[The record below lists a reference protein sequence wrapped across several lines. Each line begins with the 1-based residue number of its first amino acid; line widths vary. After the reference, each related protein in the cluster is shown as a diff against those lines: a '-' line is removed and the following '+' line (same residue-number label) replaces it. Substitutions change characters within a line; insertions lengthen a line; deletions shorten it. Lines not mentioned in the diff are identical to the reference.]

1 MKNHRG
7 RWGVLFALFMIVF
20 AGPTVRAQDNMRGE
34 PYNGY
39 TGVPFDTQAYAYDYL
54 VDSSL
59 SQDDPAQKKFRTLQA
74 AYAVAPAGTPDHPTV
89 IGIKPDV
96 YFLRGG
102 ETEASM
108 TITKNYI
115 TLLGLTNDR
124 RNVVLADNRG
134 NKEGASNNGYI
145 FMVNATGFTMMNL
158 TLVNYCNLDYD
169 YPGDASKDL
178 KMRSPV
184 ITQAVALQ
192 ADGDKHVYSHV
203 AFLGRLDTLFIRTTR
218 SYFTNVYVEGT
229 DDFIGGGNTGVW
241 EDSEVYFPT
250 GNGVM
255 SSSGIAF
262 INTVFK
268 AARGLEFYK
277 GFRNP
282 VALIYCT
289 MPVNTPKSP
298 VAWMVWKA
306 PVRQNLYSLTYETK
320 DASGKPAVI
329 YDSILGPHTFTL
341 SRELTAKEARAFN
354 PWNLLRATPNGQVD
368 DWDPAGVR
376 AKYEND
382 GSDVFRMALAAT
394 YPPGIGEH
402 RPAAQPGDPFANT
415 EPPGNASI
423 RSTGPEYAVMSGHL
437 QPDANAV
444 VTLKASVQPARA
456 SGTPIHWSTTSNLIK
471 LSDTSGPTTM
481 VSGWNSTN
489 HAQYVTVRATAANGF
504 YVTSH
509 IYVEPAYIAPPTF
522 TRSPKLQPPANGQI
536 AVSYALN
543 LGGRP
548 DQSLIDQSLIDW
560 YICKDAQ
567 CSMRREVAVSRGDQ
581 PLRQLT
587 LTPGFVGK
595 YIEVAI
601 RPKHNISDPG
611 PETVAVSA
619 KAINSSETRKN
630 INPNFRNFVET
641 SDSDYVSGM
650 WTVLGNWTSS
660 VGDNFVNGYGLRIAL
675 QGAQL
680 LYQNDAPTSDM
691 RVKVVLT
698 PEKTAG
704 QGFGIAGSP
713 DDNAGPRNQKAD
725 IFIKYDPRTRNGYS
739 LRFWRTIQAA
749 DKCMFQL
756 YQVVDGIGHP
766 VNDQQ
771 QLTGVFKPNTSIVL
785 TITGTKFTAKG
796 SNTTDGDTLSL
807 EGTIDPSKFGGAG
820 VAWTG
825 SVPFGNSVV
834 ISQFE
839 ISYPAAAKRSS
850 GEETAHA
857 AH

>member
-1 MKNHRG
+1 MKIHRG
-7 RWGVLFALFMIVF
+7 RWGVLFALFTIAF
-20 AGPTVRAQDNMRGE
+20 ASGPLVRAQDNMRGA

-39 TGVPFDTQAYAYDYL
+39 TGVSFDTRAYAYDYL

-59 SQDDPAQKKFRTLQA
+59 PQDDPAQKRFRTLQA
-74 AYAVAPAGTPDHPTV
+74 AYAAAPAGTPDHPTV

-102 ETEASM
+102 DTEASM

-145 FMVNATGFTMMNL
+145 LMVNATGFTMMNL

-169 YPGDASKDL
+169 YPGDPSKNL
-178 KMRSPV
+178 KMRSSV

-218 SYFTNVYVEGT
+218 SYFTNVFVEGT

-241 EDSEVYFPT
+241 ENSEVYFPT

-268 AARGLEFYK
+268 ASRGLEFYK

-282 VALIYCT
+282 VALIHCT

-320 DASGKPAVI
+320 DASGKTAVI

-341 SRELTAKEARAFN
+341 SRELTPEEARALN
-354 PWNLLRATPNGQVD
+354 PWNMLRATPNGQVD

-376 AKYEND
+376 AEYEND
-382 GSDVFRMALAAT
+382 GSDVFHMALTAT
-394 YPPGIGEH
+394 PLSTASS
-402 RPAAQPGDPFANT
+402 RPANAASVGDPFANVA
-415 EPPGNASI
+415 PPGNASI
-423 RSTGPEYAVMSGHL
+423 RTGDPGATL
-437 QPDANAV
+437 TATAQP
-444 VTLKASVQPARA
+444 LRA
-456 SGTPIHWSTTSNLIK
+456 GDTTIHWSTGSNLIS
-471 LSDTSGPTTM
+471 LSATTGK
-481 VSGWNSTN
+481 SITITGRNTTN
-489 HAQYVTVRATAANGF
+489 HTEYVTVRATAANGF

-522 TRSPKLQPPANGQI
+522 ARSPRLQPPANGQI

-548 DQSLIDQSLIDW
+548 DQSLVDQSLIDW
-560 YICKDAQ
+560 YICSDAQ
-567 CSMRREVAVSRGDQ
+567 CSTRHEVAVSRGDQ

-587 LTPGFVGK
+587 LTPGFAGK
-595 YIEVAI
+595 YIEAAI

-619 KAINSSETRKN
+619 RPINSSETRKN

-641 SDSDYVSGM
+641 PNSDYVSGM
-650 WTVLGNWTSS
+650 WTVLGTWTSS
-660 VGDNFVNGYGLRIAL
+660 VGDNLVNGYGLRIAL

-691 RVKVVLT
+691 QVKIVLT

-725 IFIKYDPRTRNGYS
+725 IYIKYDPRTRNGYS

-766 VNDQQ
+766 LNAQQ
-771 QLTGVFKPNTSIVL
+771 QLTGVFKPNTTIVL
-785 TITGTKFTAKG
+785 TISGSKFTAKG

-807 EGTIDPSKFGGAG
+807 EGTIDPNKFGGAG
-820 VAWTG
+820 VAWSG

>member
-1 MKNHRG
+1 MKILSG
-7 RWGVLFALFMIVF
+7 RLGILFAIFIVVLVS
-20 AGPTVRAQDNMRGE
+20 GPASCAQDNMHGA

-39 TGVPFDTQAYAYDYL
+39 TGVPFDTRGYAYDYL

-59 SQDDPAQKKFRTLQA
+59 MQDEPDLKKFKTLQA
-74 AYAVAPAGTPDHPTV
+74 AYAAAPAGTPEHPTV

-96 YFLRGG
+96 YFLHGTDT
-102 ETEASM
+102 ETSM

-115 TLLGLTNDR
+115 TLLGLTDDR
-124 RNVVLADNRG
+124 RKVVLADNRG

-158 TLVNYCNLDYD
+158 TVVNYCNLDYE
-169 YPGDASKDL
+169 YPGDPSRNL

-203 AFLGRLDTLFIRTTR
+203 AFLSRLDTLFIRTTR

-229 DDFIGGGNTGVW
+229 DDFIGGGTVGVW
-241 EDSEVYFPT
+241 ENSEVYFPT

-262 INTVFK
+262 INTVFR

-282 VALIYCT
+282 VALIHCT
-289 MPVNTPKSP
+289 MPANTPNSP

-306 PVRQNLYSLTYETK
+306 AVRQNLYSLTYQTK

-329 YDSILGPHTFTL
+329 YDSILGPHMFTL
-341 SRELTAKEARAFN
+341 SREITAEEAKAFN
-354 PWNLLRATPNGQVD
+354 PWDMLRATPNGVVD

-376 AKYEND
+376 EKYAND
-382 GSDVFRMALAAT
+382 ASDVFRMALKST
-394 YPPGIGEH
+394 YLEGA
-402 RPAAQPGDPFANT
+402 PAPLTNASANAGPFSNT

-423 RSTGPEYAVMSGHL
+423 RTGKPGI
-437 QPDANAV
+437 
-444 VTLKASVQPARA
+444 TLTASVEPARA
-456 SGTPIHWSTTSNLIK
+456 ADTPITWSTDSKIIT
-471 LSDTSGPTTM
+471 LSADTGKSITVTGQNT
-481 VSGWNSTN
+481 TN
-489 HAQYVTVRATAANGF
+489 HAEYVAVKAKAANGF
-504 YVTSH
+504 FVTSH
-509 IYVEPAYIAPPTF
+509 LYVEPAFIAPPTF
-522 TRSPKLQPPANGQI
+522 TRQPKLTTPANRQI
-536 AVSYALN
+536 AVSYALD
-543 LGGRP
+543 LGGR
-548 DQSLIDQSLIDW
+548 DDESIIDW
-560 YICKDAQ
+560 YTCDDAQ
-567 CSMRREVAVSRGDQ
+567 CSILAGRREVAVSRGDQ

-587 LTPGFVGK
+587 LAPGFDAK
-595 YIEVAI
+595 FIEAVI

-611 PETVAVSA
+611 PETVAISA
-619 KAINSSETRKN
+619 RPIAASEVRSGTVDPK
-630 INPNFRNFVET
+630 FRNFVEAENT
-641 SDSDYVSGM
+641 NYVSGL
-650 WTVLGNWTSS
+650 WTVMGTWTSS
-660 VGDNFVNGYGLRIAL
+660 TGDNLVNGYGLRIAS

-680 LYQNDAPTSDM
+680 LYQNDKPTGDM
-691 RVKVVLT
+691 RVKVVMT

-739 LRFWRTIQAA
+739 LRFWRTIQAS

-766 VNDQQ
+766 VSDQQ
-771 QLTGVFKPNTSIVL
+771 QLTGVFKPNT
-785 TITGTKFTAKG
+785 TITLFIAGSTFTATG
-796 SNTTDGDTLSL
+796 SNTTDRETLSL
-807 EGTIDPSKFGGAG
+807 KGTIAPNKYGGAG

-834 ISQFE
+834 VSQFE
-839 ISYPAAAKRSS
+839 ISYPA
-850 GEETAHA
+850 ETGR
-857 AH
+857 